1 MIDNFEDFTEELS
14 PDELKLVAPLMNG
27 LRTKTKERTIKAP
40 EIVKA
45 MNLFAEKNGLIK
57 ITEPRL
63 RKLVNHIRVK
73 GILPIIATSQGYYV
87 SYDKQDILDQI
98 NSLTQRAN
106 SIMKSADGLRN
117 FL

>member
-1 MIDNFEDFTEELS
+1 MINNFEDFTEELS

-27 LRTKTKERTIKAP
+27 LRTKTKQTPIKAP

-45 MNLFAEKNGLIK
+45 MNVLAEKNGLIK
-57 ITEPRL
+57 ITESRL
-63 RKLVNHIRVK
+63 RKLVNHIRMK

-87 SYDKQDILDQI
+87 SYDKQEITDQI

-106 SIMKSADGLRN
+106 SILKSTDGLRN